1 VGVKRLGV
9 AHKTETDAG
18 RDLIRRLKEAATVKE
33 TPRLMELLAGDPTFL
48 DALVCGLEW
57 TAANVEGFGH
67 PTISL
72 EEDPEED
79 TEYIEVE
86 FPVTLDVETA
96 VHRRVELSGIWMAD
110 VWAMAPVGLCFTEEF
125 V

>member
-33 TPRLMELLAGDPTFL
+33 TPRLMELLAGD
-48 DALVCGLEW
+48 
-57 TAANVEGFGH
+57 